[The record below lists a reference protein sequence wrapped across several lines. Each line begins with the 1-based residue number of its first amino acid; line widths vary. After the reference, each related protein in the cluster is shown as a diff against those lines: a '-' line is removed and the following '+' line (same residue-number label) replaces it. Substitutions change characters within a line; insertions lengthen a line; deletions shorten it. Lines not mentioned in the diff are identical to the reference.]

1 MYNCYSMPTVPF
13 VPLGVPLLREIN
25 NGILKSKNAMP
36 SKDITS
42 DNNATFSLGRKLFQK
57 TAVPTTTTKTITI
70 GKMVIQRREL
80 GLGDHQSVIAGPATT
95 LQKRWIGGN
104 RDSSGVTK
112 RRGLNAI
119 GKQELNPAG
128 TAVAFKNV
136 VDNNTQR
143 QARRR
148 VRHAGAAAPPQK
160 THKYKNAPVF
170 Y

>member
-1 MYNCYSMPTVPF
+1 MPFVPF
-13 VPLGVPLLREIN
+13 VPLGAPLIRQIN

-36 SKDITS
+36 FKDITS
-42 DNNATFSLGRKLFQK
+42 DGSASFPMNRRLFQK
-57 TAVPTTTTKTITI
+57 SAVNPSNTVTI

-104 RDSSGVTK
+104 RDASQVAK
-112 RRGLNAI
+112 NRRVNAI
-119 GKQELNPAG
+119 GKNELNVAG
-128 TAVAFKNV
+128 TAVAFKNI

-143 QARRR
+143 QARNR
-148 VRHAGAAAPPQK
+148 VRHIGSTVPAK
-160 THKYKNAPVF
+160 KIHKYKKAPVF